1 MKLPAL
7 SSRIFFLV
15 ILLLIHSG
23 KTFSE
28 TTPDIQPQIQGEAT
42 PAPSK
47 ETIPPVPSA
56 EQAEVKAEL
65 PPETVAEK
73 PDYLK
78 QGTANLKEE
87 NYEEAVDLLKRAREL
102 DPESS
107 VAAFYLGVA
116 YKKIQDYKEARAH
129 LKDAITLSPAVKEAV
144 MELADVSYQL
154 GNMDEALETLEI
166 AEREEIAP
174 AQAAFLKGLVLLK
187 QGKNSEAIE
196 SFKKSKST
204 DIKLATSADY
214 QIGVANL
221 QEGRLSDAREIFK
234 EIIVRDPNSN
244 LSQFANQYIEAIT
257 RRLKEERPFRI
268 SVGLQY
274 QYDDNV
280 LLKPGESAAAVGITD
295 EADSSAIATLRAEY
309 SPRFKGPYAVKA
321 QYSLYLNDRS
331 TLHTHDVQSHTIAL
345 IPGYNL
351 RQSSI
356 SLLASYNYT
365 LVHDEKYLQAIT
377 ATPSYTFTLTGNQYA
392 QVFYRYTKKEY
403 LNAPIHP
410 DEDRNG
416 DDNGLGAS
424 WFYLIMEN
432 RGFVNFR
439 YEYNRE
445 DTEGVNWKYS
455 GNKAGLSF
463 LYPVTDRLKFKVAGE
478 AYLQDYENLHT
489 SFVGMKRKDETYTG
503 SALFSYNFFDEI
515 DVQVQYAYIKSRS
528 NIAVY
533 DYSKNVLS
541 AGVEVR
547 F

>member
-1 MKLPAL
+1 MKRISPL
-7 SSRIFFLV
+7 SSVFFFL
-15 ILLLIHSG
+15 IISLLISSG
-23 KTFSE
+23 KTYSE
-28 TTPDIQPQIQGEAT
+28 TTPERQEGAST
-42 PAPSK
+42 PPS
-47 ETIPPVPSA
+47 P
-56 EQAEVKAEL
+56 EQVEVKAEL

-78 QGTANLKEE
+78 QGTANLKDE
-87 NYEEAVDLLKRAREL
+87 NYEEAVEDLKKAREH
-102 DPESS
+102 DPKSS
-107 VAAFYLGVA
+107 VAAFYLGAA
-116 YKKIQDYKEARAH
+116 YKKIQDYKEARVH

-174 AQAAFLKGLVLLK
+174 AQTAFLKGLVLLR
-187 QGKNSEAIE
+187 QGKNNEAIE
-196 SFKKSKST
+196 SFKKSKAT
-204 DIKLATSADY
+204 DSKLATSADY

-280 LLKPGESAAAVGITD
+280 LLKPGESAAAAGITN

-309 SPRFKGPYAVKA
+309 APRFKGPYAIKA

-331 TLHTHDVQSHTIAL
+331 TLHTHDVQSHTVAF
-345 IPGYNL
+345 IPSYNL

-365 LVHDEKYLQAIT
+365 LVHDEKYLKAV
-377 ATPSYTFTLTGNQYA
+377 AVTPTYTFTLTGNQYA
-392 QVFYRYTKKEY
+392 QAFYRYAKKDY
-403 LNAPIHP
+403 LNAPINQ

-463 LYPVTDRLKFKVAGE
+463 LYPVADRLKFNVAGE
-478 AYLQDYENLHT
+478 AYIQDYENVHT
-489 SFVGMKRKDETYTG
+489 SFGIKRKDETYTG

-515 DVQVQYAYIKSRS
+515 DVQVQYVYTKGRS

-533 DYSKNVLS
+533 DYSKNILS

>member
-1 MKLPAL
+1 MKRISPL
-7 SSRIFFLV
+7 SSVFFFL
-15 ILLLIHSG
+15 IISFLIFSG
-23 KTFSE
+23 NAFSE
-28 TTPDIQPQIQGEAT
+28 TTPETQGETTSSPSEETVST
-42 PAPSK
+42 PPF
-47 ETIPPVPSA
+47 P
-56 EQAEVKAEL
+56 EQVEVKAESQT
-65 PPETVAEK
+65 ETIAEK

-78 QGTANLKEE
+78 QGIANLKDE
-87 NYEEAVDLLKRAREL
+87 NYEEAIDDLKKARDH
-102 DPESS
+102 DPKSS
-107 VAAFYLGVA
+107 VAAFYLGAA
-116 YKKIQDYKEARAH
+116 YKKIQDYKEARVH
-129 LKDAITLSPAVKEAV
+129 LKDAINLSPAVKEAV
-144 MELADVSYQL
+144 IELADVSYQL
-154 GNMDEALETLEI
+154 GNIDEALETLEI
-166 AEREEIAP
+166 AEREGIAP

-187 QGKNSEAIE
+187 QGKNTEAIE
-196 SFKKSKST
+196 SFIKSKST
-204 DIKLATSADY
+204 DSKLATSADY
-214 QIGVANL
+214 QIGVANM

-257 RRLKEERPFRI
+257 RRLKEERPFRV

-309 SPRFKGPYAVKA
+309 SPRFNGPYAVKA

-331 TLHTHDVQSHTIAL
+331 TLHTHDVQSHTVAL
-345 IPGYNL
+345 IPSYNL

-365 LVHDEKYLQAIT
+365 LVHDKKYLQAVVVS
-377 ATPSYTFTLTGNQYA
+377 PSYTFTLTGNQYA
-392 QVFYRYTKKEY
+392 QAFYRYTKKDY
-403 LNAPIHP
+403 LNAPITQ
-410 DEDRNG
+410 DEERSG
-416 DDNGLGAS
+416 DDNGVGAS

-432 RGFVNFR
+432 KGFVNFR

-445 DTEGVNWKYS
+445 VTEGVNWKYS
-455 GNKAGLSF
+455 GNKADLSF
-463 LYPVTDRLKFKVAGE
+463 LYPVTDSLKFNVAGE
-478 AYLQDYENLHT
+478 AYLQDYENVHT
-489 SFVGMKRKDETYTG
+489 SFGLKRKDETYTG

-515 DVQVQYAYIKSRS
+515 DVQVQYAYIKGRS
-528 NIAVY
+528 NIVVY

>member
-1 MKLPAL
+1 MKRTSLFSLVYFVPL
-7 SSRIFFLV
+7 VSFL
-15 ILLLIHSG
+15 LFPP
-23 KTFSE
+23 KTYSE
-28 TTPDIQPQIQGEAT
+28 EIIPQ
-42 PAPSK
+42 
-47 ETIPPVPSA
+47 
-56 EQAEVKAEL
+56 QA
-65 PPETVAEK
+65 
-73 PDYLK
+73 DYLK
-78 QGTANLKEE
+78 QGAANLKEE
-87 NYEEAVDLLKRAREL
+87 NYEEAVDDLKKAREV
-102 DPESS
+102 DPNSS
-107 VAAFYLGVA
+107 IAAFYLGVA
-116 YKKIQDYKEARAH
+116 YKKIQDYKEGRVH
-129 LKDAITLSPAVKEAV
+129 LRDAITLTPAVKEAV

-166 AEREEIAP
+166 AEREGIAP
-174 AQAAFLKGLVLLK
+174 AQTAFLKGLVLLK
-187 QGKNSEAIE
+187 KGKNTEAIE

-204 DIKLATSADY
+204 DNKLAASADY

-257 RRLKEERPFRI
+257 RRLKEERPFRV

-280 LLKPGESAAAVGITD
+280 LLKPGESAAAAGITN

-309 SPRFKGPYAVKA
+309 APRFKGPYAIKA
-321 QYSLYLNDRS
+321 QYSLYLNERS
-331 TLHTHDVQSHTIAL
+331 TLHTHDVQSHTVAF
-345 IPGYNL
+345 IPSYNL

-365 LVHDEKYLQAIT
+365 LVHDEKYLQAV
-377 ATPSYTFTLTGNQYA
+377 AVTPTYTFTLNGNQYA
-392 QVFYRYTKKEY
+392 QAFYRYTKKDY
-403 LNAPIHP
+403 LNAPINQ

-416 DDNGLGAS
+416 DDNGVGAS

-455 GNKAGLSF
+455 GNKAGMSF
-463 LYPVTDRLKFKVAGE
+463 LYPVTDRLKFNVAGE
-478 AYLQDYENLHT
+478 AYVQDYENVHT
-489 SFVGMKRKDETYTG
+489 SFGMKRKDETYTG

-528 NIAVY
+528 NIVVY

-541 AGVEVR
+541 AGVEMR